1 MIYFNGGFFDIVIG
15 NPPYIKENTD
25 KSVFDGL
32 RKSIY
37 YQGKMDLWY
46 LFACVG
52 LDFVKTKGVLSFI
65 ATNNWITNSGAS
77 KLRNKILN
85 DSKINRYVDFSNFKI
100 FESAGIQT
108 MIFILE
114 KNSNN
119 EKYTFDYS
127 KLLNSNIDFVDLKKF
142 LLKEV
147 DSDFFHFDSQII
159 KKDFINKT
167 IDFNDSIVTD
177 ILLKIESKRNFY
189 LDGKTEIN
197 SGIDIPQDF
206 VNKSSLEILGN
217 GSAIGDG
224 IFVLSNDEV
233 NKLDLNEN
241 EKNLLKPFYTPKELF
256 RYSVS
261 NENKFWIIYTD
272 SSFKD
277 SHRMKEFPNLKAHLD
292 KFQKVITSENKP
304 YGLNRARNERY
315 FLSEKILVQRK
326 CPTKPS
332 FVYVDFHSYVNRTFI
347 PIKTERINL
356 KYLVGILNSKLCQFW
371 LKYKGKMQG
380 DNFQVDKDP
389 ILQIPIFKALEEDS
403 LHVINLVDK
412 ILNKKKQGEDI
423 QELENQI
430 NKLIYKLYEL
440 TDDEIA
446 IIEK

>member
-1 MIYFNGGFFDIVIG
+1 
-15 NPPYIKENTD
+15 
-25 KSVFDGL
+25 
-32 RKSIY
+32 
-37 YQGKMDLWY
+37 MDLWY

-52 LDFVKTKGVLSFI
+52 LDFIKTKGVLSFI

-77 KLRNKILN
+77 KLRNKVLN
-85 DSKINRYVDFSNFKI
+85 DSKISRYVDFSNFKI

-127 KLLNSNIDFVDLKKF
+127 KLLKSNIDFVDLNKF
-142 LLKEV
+142 LLKQEH
-147 DSDFFHFDSQII
+147 SDFLHFNSQIT

-167 IDFNDSIVTD
+167 IDFNNNTVNE
-177 ILLKIESKRNFY
+177 ILIKIENKRNFY
-189 LDGKTEIN
+189 LDSKIEIN

-217 GSAIGDG
+217 TSSIGDG
-224 IFVLSNDEV
+224 IFVLSNEEI
-233 NKLDLNEN
+233 NKLCLDEN
-241 EKNLLKPFYTPKELF
+241 EKSLLKPFYTTKELF
-256 RYSVS
+256 RYSA
-261 NENKFWIIYTD
+261 NHKNKFWIIYTD

-277 SHRMKEFPNLKAHLD
+277 PNKMKEFPKLKAHLD

-326 CPTKPS
+326 CPAQPS

-347 PIKTERINL
+347 PIKTDRINL

-389 ILQIPIFKALEEDS
+389 ILQIPIYKPEEKIQHTII
-403 LHVINLVDK
+403 LLVNQ
-412 ILNKKKQGEDI
+412 ILDNKKEDTDTS
-423 QELENQI
+423 ELEYKI
-430 NKLIYKLYEL
+430 DKLVYDLYGL
-440 TDDEIA
+440 NDEEII